1 MIWNVNFIFFGDL
14 LKSIGKQV
22 RSGSLIVELKS
33 EADSEGNQVFLVNK
47 IYQGKKKRSKILF
60 LLTLIVPLK

>member
-1 MIWNVNFIFFGDL
+1 MIWNVNFIFFEDL

-47 IYQGKKKRSKILF
+47 IYQGK
-60 LLTLIVPLK
+60 

>member
-1 MIWNVNFIFFGDL
+1 MWNLNFIFFGDL

-33 EADSEGNQVFLVNK
+33 EADSEGNQVFLANK
-47 IYQGKKKRSKILF
+47 IYQG
-60 LLTLIVPLK
+60 T